1 MTNKR
6 GYYYSTDALI
16 AVVVIFL
23 VIFALKP
30 LGEKREIKKMS
41 KMDDDDKDKNKSILF
56 INKSLAQ
63 KDSCLKGYF

>member
-1 MTNKR
+1 MQYVQGEVAFISQSCADT
-6 GYYYSTDALI
+6 Y
-16 AVVVIFL
+16 
-23 VIFALKP
+23 